1 MKNNLKELISQ
12 IYKHIVAY
20 FTLLSNKITET
31 NDNYKN
37 EKNMQKQCQ
46 LNHDKQVLYSTW
58 QLQLQ
63 YEMFVAFSTSSSPI
77 NLRKL
82 EYVNDLIP
90 LENCILENGTVEYYF
105 LMEKHE
111 NHQVLFSRLILKRII
126 VKLNKVINLCQ
137 VRLYNSYYCTDM
149 ETQQIIQEMPL
160 TIRGYQIINCQNYK
174 HAPENYIVLTV
185 VIY

>member
-1 MKNNLKELISQ
+1 MKENLKRLITQTSELI
-12 IYKHIVAY
+12 VA
-20 FTLLSNKITET
+20 FFSLLSNNVSEANDIRKNNKKIR
-31 NDNYKN
+31 
-37 EKNMQKQCQ
+37 KQYQ

-63 YEMFVAFSTSSSPI
+63 YEIFVAFSTSSSPI

-82 EYVNDLIP
+82 EYVNDIIP
-90 LENCILENGTVEYYF
+90 LDNCILTNGTVEYYF

-126 VKLNKVINLCQ
+126 DKLNKIINLYR
-137 VRLYNSYYCTDM
+137 VRLYNSYYFSDI
-149 ETQQIIQEMPL
+149 EAQQVIQEMPL
-160 TIRGYQIINCQNYK
+160 TVRGYQIINCQNYK

-185 VIY
+185 IIY